1 MAHVNLLK
9 QFKTGNGWVLKSI
22 PRKPN
27 GQRDWGALPDGS
39 YFIEWR
45 EGGKRMR
52 LPAGRTVSEALKTQ
66 HIKLAELAA
75 TEVGILQRYK
85 VVDKRSEYSERSLGR
100 GVCFGGGNRGGFGA
114 NQIVYG
120 AECGGGSALHRSL
133 NDASESRK
141 CFCAAVVFRTVRKL
155 AGNNGRP
162 HGPFR
167 SIVGRFDGLIAQEL
181 QYATL
186 IVL

>member
-1 MAHVNLLK
+1 MSHYRGLGFPVPSDALMTTLLC
-9 QFKTGNGWVLKSI
+9 GDA
-22 PRKPN
+22 R
-27 GQRDWGALPDGS
+27 
-39 YFIEWR
+39 
-45 EGGKRMR
+45 
-52 LPAGRTVSEALKTQ
+52 
-66 HIKLAELAA
+66 H
-75 TEVGILQRYK
+75 
-85 VVDKRSEYSERSLGR
+85 VVDKRSEYSERSGGR

-167 SIVGRFDGLIAQEL
+167 SIVGRFDGLIAQGL
-181 QYATL
+181 QYATW